1 MEQGHPHISQLSF
14 RIQINFLNSILT
26 SLMAR
31 LTTFSRLLIT
41 AVIVAVIFFSL
52 KFIFGKTGLLEKKV
66 NVVELG
72 KTDETTNEIL
82 ASAPK
87 NFETVGLSQLPLP
100 SSDPATGGTI
110 RMTYLGM
117 GWNAQ
122 TPISYANGG
131 SKTKAGS
138 LMAANGI
145 NLNFIRQDDY
155 GKMQEALIKFASDYK
170 TNPKAPAVF
179 CGIMGDNL
187 ASFKVAL
194 DAKLKEV
201 DPAYDV
207 RGFYICGYS
216 YGEDKFI
223 GPFTWKKDPQKARG
237 GVCSVVLKDGDH
249 NIAIK
254 WASDNDVPVNP
265 DPTVYDPARL
275 NFVGVSTFVEAA
287 DRFVAN
293 QTIELPEVK
302 DGKRTGNTAKVK
314 IDATSTW
321 SPEDEKVFKSNRDV
335 VTLLSTRENVKQMPC
350 LLLGLNKYLADNR
363 EPVKKFIAAL
373 AAAGDQLK
381 TYDSALRYGCKMNA
395 EVFGPEADWYALY
408 RGKEMES
415 GAGRTVSV
423 GGSRS
428 CNLSDV
434 ADDFGIAEGAVNS
447 YPSVYTL
454 FANYMSK
461 LYPEDLPSFP
471 SIDEALDLGAVR
483 AVYASADKGKM
494 TEGFKE
500 TYSKGDMTEVFG
512 RRNYNIEFETGS
524 AKIKASSEKVLE
536 EIYNSLNT
544 TNLRLSVRGHTD
556 NVGNYESNV
565 ELSNARANAVRQ
577 WVQKR
582 SKYSFPT
589 DRFAQ
594 VQGFGSDKP
603 VADNNTAE
611 GRARN
616 RRVEIVF
623 GD

>member
-1 MEQGHPHISQLSF
+1 
-14 RIQINFLNSILT
+14 
-26 SLMAR
+26 MAR
-31 LTTFSRLLIT
+31 LTTFSKLLFT
-41 AVIVAVIFFSL
+41 AAIVGAIFLGSKLFL
-52 KFIFGKTGLLEKKV
+52 GKSGLLDKKI
-66 NVVELG
+66 NVVELE
-72 KTDETTNEIL
+72 KTDATTNDIL
-82 ASAPK
+82 GSAPK
-87 NFETVGLSQLPLP
+87 NYESVGMTQLAFP
-100 SSDPATGGTI
+100 SESPSGGGI

-131 SKTKAGS
+131 SKTKEGS
-138 LMAANGI
+138 LMASAGI

-155 GKMQEALIKFASDYK
+155 GKMQEALVKFASDYK
-170 TNPKAPAVF
+170 SNPKAPAVF

-201 DPAYDV
+201 DPSYDV

-223 GPFTWKKDPQKARG
+223 GPVSWKKDPQKARG

-265 DPTVYDPARL
+265 DPTVYDPTRL

-287 DRFVAN
+287 DRFIAN
-293 QTIELPEVK
+293 QGIELPEVK
-302 DGKRTGNTAKVK
+302 DGKKTGKTSKVK

-335 VTLLSTRENVKQMPC
+335 VTLLSTKENTKQMPC
-350 LLLGLNKYLADNR
+350 LILGLNKYLADNKDQTKR
-363 EPVKKFIAAL
+363 LITAL
-373 AAAGDQLK
+373 AAAGDQVK
-381 TYDSALRYGCKMNA
+381 VYDGALRYGCKMNGD
-395 EVFGPEADWYALY
+395 VFGEEVNWYDLY

-428 CNLSDV
+428 CNLADV
-434 ADDFGIAEGAVNS
+434 ADDFGIAEGSTNS

-461 LYPEDLPSFP
+461 MYPEDLPSIP
-471 SIDEALDLGAVR
+471 SITDALDLSALR
-483 AVYASADKGKM
+483 AVYSSADKGKL
-494 TEGFKE
+494 TEGFKD
-500 TYSKGDMTEVFG
+500 TYSKGDMTDVYA
-512 RRNYNIEFETGS
+512 RKNYNIEFETGK
-524 AKIKASSEKVLE
+524 AKITGSSEKVLE
-536 EIYNSLNT
+536 EIFNSLNT
-544 TNLRLSVRGHTD
+544 TNLRMSIRGHTD
-556 NVGNYESNV
+556 NVGNPDANMD
-565 ELSNARANAVRQ
+565 LSQARANSVRVWIQ
-577 WVQKR
+577 RR
-582 SKYSFPT
+582 SKNTFPT
-589 DRFAQ
+589 ERFAQ
-594 VQGFGSDKP
+594 VIGFGSEKP
-603 VADNNTAE
+603 VADNGTAE
-611 GRARN
+611 GKAKN
-616 RRVEIVF
+616 RRVEIIF